1 MLRRSARV
9 GTDPHEVVI
18 SQVVEA
24 VGRLAGAEAD
34 LKPRDVVRGR
44 RHRRRRRRRRNLSCV
59 KSVAHSGVAIRRR
72 LRTLSNVV
80 VVLILSCRLTF
91 NLTEKAIDQE
101 QEGQHPRP
109 PGTSIARSGSSPF
122 N

>member
-44 RHRRRRRRRRNLSCV
+44 RHRRRRRRRNLSCV
-59 KSVAHSGVAIRRR
+59 KSVAHSGVAIRGR
-72 LRTLSNVV
+72 LRTLSNV

-109 PGTSIARSGSSPF
+109 TGTSIARSGSGPF